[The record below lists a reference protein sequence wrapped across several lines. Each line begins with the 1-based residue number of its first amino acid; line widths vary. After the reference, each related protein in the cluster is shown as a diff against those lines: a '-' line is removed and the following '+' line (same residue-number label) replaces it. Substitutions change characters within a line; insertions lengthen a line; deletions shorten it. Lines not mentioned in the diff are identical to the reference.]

1 MILLTRLNGEQI
13 VINADLIERA
23 EATPDTVLTLTSG
36 TKYVVAETLDE
47 VTAATQLSRAKILAL
62 AGTLT
67 PPTDSN
73 PTSRLR
79 VVAAASIDD
88 AAPTGRPTPD
98 PPSTADQDPPSTA
111 DQDPPPPP
119 ASVQPAR
126 RRLFTS
132 GRGAD
137 LVPGRHLRRI
147 GEPAPVSGPLEPTPT
162 AQSRRSPALSP
173 DPSVHDQA
181 GRVPL

>member
-36 TKYVVAETLDE
+36 TRYVVAETLDE

-62 AGTLT
+62 AGTLS

-73 PTSRLR
+73 PTPRLR

-88 AAPTGRPTPD
+88 AAPGGSSPPD
-98 PPSTADQDPPSTA
+98 PSATVDQDPSS
-111 DQDPPPPP
+111 PP

-132 GRGAD
+132 GRSTDGP
-137 LVPGRHLRRI
+137 PGRHLRRI
-147 GEPAPVSGPLEPTPT
+147 GEPAPSSGPPEPASTTLE
-162 AQSRRSPALSP
+162 RHSPAPSP
-173 DPSVHDQA
+173 DPSAHDQA
-181 GRVPL
+181 RRVPL